1 MTDIQT
7 EATTVVATAETEVK
21 TFRAKV
27 VAYVKAHVPTVVA
40 AVAGYG
46 VGATGVIGKV
56 LKHFI

>member
-7 EATTVVATAETEVK
+7 QATAVVAAAETEVK
-21 TFRAKV
+21 TFRAKA
-27 VAYVKAHVPTVVA
+27 VAFVKAHIPTVVA

-56 LKHFI
+56 LKHLI